1 MATTDRKHLGTA
13 QETPS
18 ERSTRLVAITAA
30 IAAAITAE
38 EVFAA
43 VVDQVAASLGASSAG
58 LWLLEAD
65 RTARL
70 VRSVGYRE
78 DAKKLMSGPVDRQPG
93 MPILDAIKEG
103 RPLWI
108 SSQRELLEGYPH
120 LSVVVSPQ
128 RNYQI
133 SCLPIA
139 ARGATFGGLG
149 FTFEDSP
156 QLGDDE
162 RSFLMLVAGY
172 CAQALERLRLLEAER
187 ASRTRAEAAAAR
199 MALLS
204 SASRA
209 FAEAGHDMSLLTGT
223 IVREVNQGYAEACGI
238 TLLAEQ
244 GDDLIIAAVEH
255 REPAFTALARALLE
269 ASPLKLG
276 QGVSGGV
283 AASGRAVLI
292 SEIDPSLYAGPDYAP
307 YRAFF
312 EKFVPTSV
320 VAVPLRAR
328 GRVLGTLSAVRG
340 QHVPRFEQED
350 LDLFQELADRAA
362 LALESGRLHRE
373 NVAARARAEL
383 LYRLAAGLIGA
394 EHIGELFDIAV
405 AGLEDALGAK
415 RSAILAYDAQGVM
428 RFRAWRGLSGEY
440 RAAVEGHSPWAPDVV
455 NPEPIVV
462 PDVEQDPSLAPFLAT
477 FRREHIRALGFI
489 PLVAEGRLIGK
500 FMVYY
505 EEPRQIGSHEL
516 DMAGAIANHVAAA
529 LTRFAAVE
537 QLERTVRFNEMFTGM
552 LGHDLR
558 NPLNAIMTSAQL
570 VLARDESPR
579 LAKPLARIL
588 GAGSRMERMID
599 QLLDFT
605 RVRVGSGIKL
615 LPKAADLLA
624 VLRQIIDE
632 LESAHPDVPLRL
644 EHLGTTLGFWDTD
657 RLSQVFS
664 NLVGNAVRHGVPE
677 QGCTVRVDGTA
688 SELLRVTVHN
698 HGTIRE
704 ELLPHIFEPMTG
716 SERSRERSQGLGLG
730 LFISHQIV
738 KAHGGRLEVRS
749 DAETGTTFTL
759 SLPRQA
765 SRTGVSIV
773 DGPGTEDVT
782 TDSAA
787 VEPHS

>member
-1 MATTDRKHLGTA
+1 MVDSDRKHLGIA

-58 LWLLEAD
+58 LWLLEDD

-78 DAKKLMSGPVDRQPG
+78 ETRRMLSGPLDRQPS
-93 MPILDAIKEG
+93 MPILDAIRGG
-103 RPLWI
+103 RAIWI
-108 SSQRELLEGYPH
+108 SSQRELLERYPH
-120 LSVVVSPQ
+120 LAGLVSPH

-133 SCLPIA
+133 SCLPVS
-139 ARGATFGGLG
+139 ARSEVFGGIG

-187 ASRTRAEAAAAR
+187 TSRSRAEAAAAR
-199 MALLS
+199 LALLS

-209 FAEAGHDMSLLTGT
+209 FAEAGPDVSLLTGT
-223 IVREVNQGYAEACGI
+223 IVREVNEAYAEACGI
-238 TLLAEQ
+238 ALLADE

-255 REPAFTALARALLE
+255 RDPECSALARALLE

-276 QGVSGGV
+276 QGISGGV
-283 AASGRAVLI
+283 AASGRAVLVP
-292 SEIDPSLYAGPDYAP
+292 EIGAGLFEGSDYEP

-312 EKFVPTSV
+312 DRFLPTSV

-340 QHVPRFEQED
+340 QHAPRFEED
-350 LDLFQELADRAA
+350 DLQLLQELADRAA
-362 LALESGRLHRE
+362 LALEGGRLHAE
-373 NVAARARAEL
+373 NEAARARAEL

-394 EHIGELFDIAV
+394 ERVETLFDIAL
-405 AGLEDALGAK
+405 AGLESALGAK
-415 RSAILAYDAQGVM
+415 RSAILAYDAKGVM
-428 RFRAWRGLSGEY
+428 RFKAWRGLSNVY
-440 RAAVEGHSPWAPDVV
+440 RATVEGHSPWAPDVV
-455 NPEPIVV
+455 EPRPIVV
-462 PDVEQDPSLAPFLAT
+462 ADVQEDPSLAPFLAT
-477 FRREHIRALGFI
+477 FRQEGIRALGFI
-489 PLVAEGRLIGK
+489 PLVAEGHLIGK

-505 EEPRQIGSHEL
+505 DEPRSIGPHEL

-529 LTRFAAVE
+529 ITRFAAVE

-570 VLARDESPR
+570 VLSRDESPR
-579 LAKPLARIL
+579 LAKPLSRIL

-605 RVRVGSGIKL
+605 RVRVGNGIL
-615 LPKAADLLA
+615 LDPKHADLLP

-644 EHLGTTLGFWDTD
+644 QHLGTTLGLWDAD

-664 NLVGNAVRHGVPE
+664 NLVANAVRHGVPE
-677 QGCTVRVDGTA
+677 KGCAVCIDGTA
-688 SELLRVTVHN
+688 ADLLRVTVHN

-716 SERSRERSQGLGLG
+716 TERSRERSQGLGLG

-738 KAHGGRLEVRS
+738 KAHGGRLEVQS
-749 DAETGTTFTL
+749 DPEAGTTFTL

-765 SRTGVSIV
+765 TFTKASLT
-773 DGPGTEDVT
+773 DGATSD
-782 TDSAA
+782 AA
-787 VEPHS
+787 VLEPDN